1 VNAKDEFPKYVVVAG
16 GVISGVGK
24 GVAAASIG
32 KIFTQYG
39 YETTAL
45 KIDPYIN
52 VDAGLLRPTEHG
64 EVWVTEDGGE
74 IDQDL
79 GNYERFLN
87 IELPKAHN
95 LTTGQV
101 YKAVIDRERRGEYLG
116 QTVEFIPHIPDEIKR
131 RIKTA
136 AAGHEIAIV
145 EIGGVIGDDQ
155 NIPFLFALKSLEREV
170 GAENMAYVLITY
182 LPVPDHMAEM
192 KTKPTQHAIKL
203 LTLQGIF
210 PDFILCRASHPL
222 DDIRKKKIET
232 YANIDAHQVISAP
245 DVDTIYQV
253 PLNFEREGMGLK
265 LLNHFRMAPKRIPDW
280 SVWERL
286 VDRIQSAPEN
296 VKIAMVGKY
305 AESGDFEL
313 SDAYLSV
320 NQALEHAGAAVGA
333 RVEISWI
340 SGTRLEEDPAI
351 IGGLADYDGIIV
363 PGAYGHTGAEGIIRA
378 IRYAREHG
386 LPFLGLCYGL
396 QMAVIEFARHVCR
409 LEDASSTEIDPD
421 TQHPVVDILHT
432 QRAVLEEGQYGG
444 TQRNGAY
451 AAILEPGSA
460 VHGLY
465 QRSCRLEEDGRRLQ
479 ALRAQPDQAFRLGE
493 IPDGVPVAFER
504 HRHRYEVSPQYVET
518 LTDGGLAFSGY
529 HFRTDGT
536 RLMEF
541 IELADHPFFIATQA
555 HPELKSRLERPA
567 PLFIGFLEAALHA
580 RS

>member
-1 VNAKDEFPKYVVVAG
+1 MNAKDEFPKYVVVAG

-265 LLNHFRMAPKRIPDW
+265 LPQSLPHGPQAHPPTGRSGSDW
-280 SVWERL
+280 STASRVRPRTSRSPW
-286 VDRIQSAPEN
+286 SANTP
-296 VKIAMVGKY
+296 KA
-305 AESGDFEL
+305 GDFEL

-340 SGTRLEEDPAI
+340 SGTRLEDDPAI

-378 IRYAREHG
+378 IRYAREHE

-409 LEDASSTEIDPD
+409 LEDASSTEIDPRLRS
-421 TQHPVVDILHT
+421 TRSSIFYIPSAPCSR
-432 QRAVLEEGQYGG
+432 RASTAERSGMEPTLRSSSRTASSMGS
-444 TQRNGAY
+444 TNAPAAWKRIGA
-451 AAILEPGSA
+451 
-460 VHGLY
+460 
-465 QRSCRLEEDGRRLQ
+465 
-479 ALRAQPDQAFRLGE
+479 AFRRCALNR
-493 IPDGVPVAFER
+493 I
-504 HRHRYEVSPQYVET
+504 
-518 LTDGGLAFSGY
+518 
-529 HFRTDGT
+529 
-536 RLMEF
+536 RLS
-541 IELADHPFFIATQA
+541 AW
-555 HPELKSRLERPA
+555 
-567 PLFIGFLEAALHA
+567 A
-580 RS
+580 RSPMACPWPSNATGTATRSRRSTSRR